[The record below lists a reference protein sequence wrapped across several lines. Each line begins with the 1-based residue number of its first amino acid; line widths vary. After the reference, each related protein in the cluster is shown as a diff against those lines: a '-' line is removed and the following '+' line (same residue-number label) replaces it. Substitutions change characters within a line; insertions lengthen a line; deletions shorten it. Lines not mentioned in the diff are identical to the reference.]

1 MLYPIELLGHT
12 TGRHVNGR
20 SRICHAIRSMESAS
34 HSLAATMT
42 AQPFS
47 GHQQKSAKSSEKAL
61 EWASQNAAHQKA
73 RLLLPICTHFGQLVL
88 AKSRYPA
95 HNATQI

>member
-12 TGRHVNGR
+12 TGRHVNGQ

-34 HSLAATMT
+34 YSLSATMT

-61 EWASQNAAHQKA
+61 EWASQNAARKKA

-88 AKSRYPA
+88 AKRR
-95 HNATQI
+95 H

>member
-20 SRICHAIRSMESAS
+20 SRICHAIRSMESAT
-34 HSLAATMT
+34 HSLATTIAT
-42 AQPFS
+42 QPFS
-47 GHQQKSAKSSEKAL
+47 DRQQKTAKSHEKAL
-61 EWASQNAAHQKA
+61 EWASQNAARKNP

-88 AKSRYPA
+88 AMRL
-95 HNATQI
+95 H

>member
-20 SRICHAIRSMESAS
+20 SRICHAIRSMESTT
-34 HSLAATMT
+34 HSFAATTT

-47 GHQQKSAKSSEKAL
+47 GHQWKIAKTGEKAL
-61 EWASQNAAHQKA
+61 EWALQSTA
-73 RLLLPICTHFGQLVL
+73 RQ
-88 AKSRYPA
+88 
-95 HNATQI
+95 